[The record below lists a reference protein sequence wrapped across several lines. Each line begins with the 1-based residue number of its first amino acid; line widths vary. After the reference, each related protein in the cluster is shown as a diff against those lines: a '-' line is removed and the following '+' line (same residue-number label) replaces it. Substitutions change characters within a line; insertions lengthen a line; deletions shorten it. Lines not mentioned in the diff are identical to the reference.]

1 MYPEIK
7 LESFHTHTESLCDG
21 LLILEKKVN
30 LRYLV
35 SKPRVYEF
43 YVMQGLF
50 FQIFHVLLLLR
61 GIQVFKNL
69 KLNTDLQN
77 LFKILKLWQQIWFK
91 GLFYD

>member
-1 MYPEIK
+1 MNKFKPFLKKVLDQVYPEIK
-7 LESFHTHTESLCDG
+7 LEAFHTHTESLCDG

-50 FQIFHVLLLLR
+50 FQFF
-61 GIQVFKNL
+61 FKFFMYFCFL
-69 KLNTDLQN
+69 GKYK
-77 LFKILKLWQQIWFK
+77 F
-91 GLFYD
+91 